1 MACSCSGNNRCNG
14 GYGCRRT
21 VVAGGR
27 WPSCGC
33 DGCSSNGGL
42 CTGESSAAASCAQTG
57 GCGNNCNCNGFCG
70 NGYPFYNGPC
80 GPTETAYGCAGN
92 CPFGSVLEPYGF
104 FNQTGTLSVDAGAN
118 IPFSGER
125 RTNGVSINGGQITL
139 ARSGVYLISLNV
151 TVPANTE
158 LDTSF
163 SIRLN
168 GETVLGG
175 TLTVDVSD
183 VTSPTHAIR
192 QVVISACAG
201 AVLTVETSQ
210 AIDLTASST
219 SDPIA
224 VLTAA
229 KIS

>member
-14 GYGCRRT
+14 GYGCRRA
-21 VVAGGR
+21 VAGAR

-33 DGCSSNGGL
+33 DGCSSNGGT
-42 CTGESSAAASCAQTG
+42 CTGESVAATSCAQTG
-57 GCGNNCNCNGFCG
+57 GYGTGCGCNGC
-70 NGYPFYNGPC
+70 PFYNGPC
-80 GPTETAYGCAGN
+80 GPTETVCGCTGN
-92 CPFGSVLEPYGF
+92 CPPGSVPEPYGF
-104 FNQTGTLSVDAGAN
+104 FTQTGTLSIDAGAN
-118 IPFSGER
+118 TPFSGER
-125 RTNGVSINGGQITL
+125 RANGVSINGGQITL
-139 ARSGVYLISLNV
+139 ARSGVYLITLNV
-151 TVPANTE
+151 TVPANTA

-168 GETVLGG
+168 GETTPGG
-175 TLTVDVSD
+175 TLTVNVSD
-183 VTSPTHAIR
+183 VSSPTHAVR
-192 QVVISACAG
+192 QVVVSACAG

-224 VLTAA
+224 VLTVA